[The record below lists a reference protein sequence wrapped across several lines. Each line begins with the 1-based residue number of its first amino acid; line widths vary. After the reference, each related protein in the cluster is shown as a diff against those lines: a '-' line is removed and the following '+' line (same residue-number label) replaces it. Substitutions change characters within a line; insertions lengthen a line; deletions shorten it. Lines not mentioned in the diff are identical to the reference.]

1 MASQRSADTTHCAIL
16 TLPDE
21 LLLEF
26 FSHLPHLPRDR
37 RGDLVALTTVDKRI
51 GGIAIEQL
59 HTSVYLNVQNVETL
73 LALYN
78 KRPHLAKLV
87 KSLDLYDQG
96 SAALVG
102 HWWCRSKTIHTCH
115 AYRPQ
120 EKSYQTSMIAYLDL
134 ATRSGLPESV
144 QKGLRQGL
152 QDLDLDAFLTL
163 LLTAVPNLQHLFL
176 GGLENLEFLKSS
188 IVIDRTRA
196 LVLPQMQYASRLAR
210 IYERLAVTLK
220 TLELPRYTLHDG
232 RSYGLRSMMSLTR
245 LHLSFDKLHGVMRN
259 VWWELPSGLETL
271 NIWVPEV
278 LQVMEILN
286 SLLAEQQR
294 GGLPLLKDVSIYV
307 DAIDPLLEDGEGF
320 IGYWKCDKK
329 DEFYKSLIDGL
340 SEQEMRVT
348 LRYCDKRAVSAQFH
362 PLMLAAN
369 PSMNQHIWFNDL
381 RVLEVR
387 GHFEHLRP
395 QAKKMWMERRKKLI
409 AKKREEQTQYA

>member
-1 MASQRSADTTHCAIL
+1 MVRNTGSHSIIQEHATYEIKKSFSSPHARSQSDSHTHISTASPTVKRKLLRRLHTLKMASQRSADNTHCAIL

-37 RGDLVALTTVDKRI
+37 RGDLVALSTVDKRI

-115 AYRPQ
+115 AYRAQ

-134 ATRSGLPESV
+134 AMRSGLPESV

-220 TLELPRYTLHDG
+220 TL
-232 RSYGLRSMMSLTR
+232 
-245 LHLSFDKLHGVMRN
+245 
-259 VWWELPSGLETL
+259 
-271 NIWVPEV
+271 
-278 LQVMEILN
+278 
-286 SLLAEQQR
+286 
-294 GGLPLLKDVSIYV
+294 
-307 DAIDPLLEDGEGF
+307 
-320 IGYWKCDKK
+320 
-329 DEFYKSLIDGL
+329 
-340 SEQEMRVT
+340 
-348 LRYCDKRAVSAQFH
+348 
-362 PLMLAAN
+362 
-369 PSMNQHIWFNDL
+369 
-381 RVLEVR
+381 
-387 GHFEHLRP
+387 
-395 QAKKMWMERRKKLI
+395 
-409 AKKREEQTQYA
+409 